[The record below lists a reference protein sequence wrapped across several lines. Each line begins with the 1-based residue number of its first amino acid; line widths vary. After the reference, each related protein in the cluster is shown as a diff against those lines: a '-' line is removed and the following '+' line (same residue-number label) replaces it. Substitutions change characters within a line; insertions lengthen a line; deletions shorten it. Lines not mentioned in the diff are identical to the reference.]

1 MGEKLLGVIG
11 DPIEHSLSPAL
22 FEYVLREL
30 ELPYRY
36 RAFHVKANELKEF
49 LQRTREEGIAGFNVT
64 IPHKEHVVP
73 LLDAL
78 DSQAEKL
85 GAVNTVARE
94 GGRLIGHNTDAL
106 GFTRSL
112 QARGLP
118 LAGERAVVLGAGG
131 AAKAVVHALIDLGI
145 REIVL
150 GNRTLPRAEQL
161 AMQVAA
167 RTGYENIRCLG
178 VHDLGAL
185 QAIRQA
191 KLLVNATPLGMHP
204 QVGGCPVSD
213 PSCLHEDLLV
223 YDLIYNPRKTRLLQE
238 AEKRG
243 AQVIAGLNMLIYQGL
258 ESLRIWMEEEL
269 TFSEPFIRGVR
280 HTLEACLGSR

>member
-1 MGEKLLGVIG
+1 MGEKLFGVIG

-36 RAFHVKANELKEF
+36 RAFHVRANELRDF
-49 LQRTREEGIAGFNVT
+49 LQKARAEGIAGVNVT
-64 IPHKEHVVP
+64 IPHKERVVP

-85 GAVNTVARE
+85 GVVNTVASE
-94 GGRLIGHNTDAL
+94 GGRLIGYNTDVL

-112 QARGLP
+112 PARGLP

-131 AAKAVVHALIDLGI
+131 AAKAVVYALIDLGI
-145 REIVL
+145 HEIVL

-161 AMQVAA
+161 AMQVAT
-167 RTGYENIRCLG
+167 RTGYKNIHCLML
-178 VHDLGAL
+178 HDLHTL
-185 QAIRQA
+185 EAIRQA
-191 KLLVNATPLGMHP
+191 KLLVNATPVGMHP

-223 YDLIYNPRKTRLLQE
+223 YDLIYNPQKTRLLKE

-243 AQVIAGLNMLIYQGL
+243 AQAIAGLDMLIYQAL
-258 ESLRIWMEEEL
+258 ESLRIWMKGELKFSEEL
-269 TFSEPFIRGVR
+269 IRGVR
-280 HTLEACLGSR
+280 HTLEARLGLR